1 MQYQKLSTRESGIG
15 RDEVESNIRFES
27 KHSTVILCYTIQC
40 YTILY
45 YTICAYIMLLYFTAM
60 RLLCASCT
68 LLDLSPSIALCY
80 DSLCDLC
87 TLFDLSPSTMHR
99 NSWMGLH
106 LGWTLCKLSAAHLQ
120 ALCINCCKWASPF
133 TTCPSLFADSPRLHL
148 VQASHLQMG

>member
-1 MQYQKLSTRESGIG
+1 MHCAFVHL
-15 RDEVESNIRFES
+15 
-27 KHSTVILCYTIQC
+27 H

-45 YTICAYIMLLYFTAM
+45 YTILHYFILYYTCILYYTICVYIMLLYFTAM
-60 RLLCASCT
+60 RLLCSSCT

-120 ALCINCCKWASPF
+120 ALCINCCKWANPF
-133 TTCPSLFADSPRLHL
+133 TACSCLFADSARLHM